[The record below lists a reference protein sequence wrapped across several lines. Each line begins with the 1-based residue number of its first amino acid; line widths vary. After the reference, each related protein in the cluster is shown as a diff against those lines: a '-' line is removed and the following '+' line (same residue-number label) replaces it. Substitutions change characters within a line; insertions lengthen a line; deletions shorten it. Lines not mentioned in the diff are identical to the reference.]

1 MRAVHLV
8 LRSYTYRTFDC
19 PVLLLGERSVDCCV
33 RSFSDYQDAL
43 QLKGQSRHRIS
54 YCTLFLPPHTTRT
67 NAPATRGAGASRLA
81 NVTRRAS
88 TGTRGCAV
96 SAGSSVVR
104 DARSP
109 SRCCSP
115 KDEPLEEQRPLG
127 LVHRRRPTFAQHL
140 QPRLGPLRHAEGR
153 NEAEL
158 CALQRALS
166 QLEGKGRR
174 FGGARLRSS
183 AQGRQAISQP
193 CADLGSDSH

>member
-1 MRAVHLV
+1 MLTVVCGVFLTT
-8 LRSYTYRTFDC
+8 SFTT
-19 PVLLLGERSVDCCV
+19 ERSEPTPE
-33 RSFSDYQDAL
+33 
-43 QLKGQSRHRIS
+43 HRIS
-54 YCTLFLPPHTTRT
+54 RTVLSLSRRTRHARTHPGPRDWQTSHTTR
-67 NAPATRGAGASRLA
+67 PS
-81 NVTRRAS
+81 
-88 TGTRGCAV
+88 GTRGCAV

-127 LVHRRRPTFAQHL
+127 LVHRRRPAFAQHL

-193 CADLGSDSH
+193 CADLGSD